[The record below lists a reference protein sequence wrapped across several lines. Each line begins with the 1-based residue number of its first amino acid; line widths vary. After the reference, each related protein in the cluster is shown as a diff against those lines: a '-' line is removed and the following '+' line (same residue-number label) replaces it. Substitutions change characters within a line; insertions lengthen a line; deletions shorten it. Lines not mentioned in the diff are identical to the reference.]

1 MIEQI
6 SGHITEKQVLEI
18 LKSIITRYKKFLKL
32 MASVNF
38 QTLFSDEYSSHR
50 KRNTATWAIYS
61 AFTNKKNF
69 SGGLRACCFKYAKG
83 HTIPKLENDSILILI
98 MSSHCDFSSQY
109 LQQFYM
115 QNAEN
120 FTHEKLFCYFKFEI
134 NRDDRLCEIS
144 LCLPDENGNVIAQ
157 EVLVENLSN
166 LRAA

>member
-61 AFTNKKNF
+61 AFTNKKIFQAAYEPVALNMQ
-69 SGGLRACCFKYAKG
+69 KD
-83 HTIPKLENDSILILI
+83 I
-98 MSSHCDFSSQY
+98 
-109 LQQFYM
+109 QF
-115 QNAEN
+115 Q
-120 FTHEKLFCYFKFEI
+120 
-134 NRDDRLCEIS
+134 S
-144 LCLPDENGNVIAQ
+144 
-157 EVLVENLSN
+157 
-166 LRAA
+166 